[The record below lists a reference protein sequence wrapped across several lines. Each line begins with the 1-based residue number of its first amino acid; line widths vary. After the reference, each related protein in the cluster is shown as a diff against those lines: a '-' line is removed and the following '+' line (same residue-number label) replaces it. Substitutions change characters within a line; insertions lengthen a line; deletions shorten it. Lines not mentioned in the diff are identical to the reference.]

1 MPLPNADTMAIAG
14 PPDQWQALIV
24 TWLANQRSR
33 NTVRMYK
40 QAWRI
45 FLAFCGKHPAGVEQ
59 ADVMA
64 WRDEMKER
72 GLAAA
77 TITFRLSAISSLYL
91 VAIEKGLCQVNPV
104 EGVRR
109 PIVGQYS
116 NATWMEDNADHALL
130 NAIDTTTE
138 AGLRDKAI
146 AMLMLTRGLR
156 VESVATLQIDD
167 ITQDNGWLR
176 IRHIQK
182 GRDDRTVKV
191 PPRASKIIMDYLIAR
206 GRPGSGPLFVST
218 QSDRAISV
226 RSIQARIGYWCD
238 KAFGPGHGLHPHS
251 LRHTA
256 AQNALEAGVPLTE
269 VSNLLGHTNTRTTL
283 TYAHAT
289 RASGNKAAGVLDA
302 RYQED
307 DE

>member
-1 MPLPNADTMAIAG
+1 MNHAGTMEIAG
-14 PPDQWQALIV
+14 PPDQWQALIM
-24 TWLANQRSR
+24 TWLANQRSQ

-40 QAWRI
+40 QAWRL
-45 FLAFCGKHPAGVEQ
+45 FLAFCGKHPASVEQ
-59 ADVMA
+59 SDVMA
-64 WRDEMKER
+64 WRDEMREK
-72 GLAAA
+72 GLAAT

-91 VAIEKGLCQVNPV
+91 FAMEKRLCQVNPV

-109 PIVGQYS
+109 PVVGQYS
-116 NATWMEDNADHALL
+116 NATWMEGNADRVLL
-130 NAIDTTTE
+130 GAIDTTTE

-146 AMLMLTRGLR
+146 VMLMLTRGLR

-167 ITQDNGWLR
+167 ITQDSGCLR

-182 GRDDRTVKV
+182 GKDARTVKV
-191 PPRASKIIMDYLIAR
+191 PPRASKIIMDYLKVR

-218 QSDRAISV
+218 QRDKAISV
-226 RSIQARIGYWCD
+226 RSIEARIGYWCD

-256 AQNALEAGVPLTE
+256 AQNALEAGVPLTD
-269 VSNLLGHTNTRTTL
+269 VSKLLGHTNVRTTL

-289 RASGNKAAGVLDA
+289 GASGNKAANVLDA
-302 RYQED
+302 RYDED
-307 DE
+307 EE